1 MIKLTEGGRAIYFAA
16 SHIRMIRSIA
26 RGGSFVW
33 IGGGDEGF
41 ASVEESPDEI
51 IALMKAAS

>member
-1 MIKLTEGGRAIYFAA
+1 MIKLTEGGKAIYFAA

-33 IGGGDEGF
+33 FGGGDEDF
-41 ASVEESPDEI
+41 SSVDESPDEI

>member
-1 MIKLTEGGRAIYFAA
+1 MIKLTEGRNALYLAV

-33 IGGGDEGF
+33 IGGGDNDYR
-41 ASVEESPDEI
+41 AVDESPDEI

>member
-1 MIKLTEGGRAIYFAA
+1 MIKLTAGGEAIYFAA
-16 SHIRMIRSIA
+16 SHIRMICSIA

-33 IGGGDEGF
+33 FGGGDEDF
-41 ASVEESPDEI
+41 SSVEESPYEI